1 MSPRRRH
8 DRRQLDLL
16 DWQPTNAVAAFQPET
31 VRAASLAATLSK
43 GVSAALKQCGRP
55 RTDVARLMSEYLDEQ
70 VSENM
75 LNAYAAEA
83 RSEHVINVVRFIALL
98 HVTGDRR
105 LLELIAALF
114 DWAVIERRFLPAIE
128 LAELQ
133 ERRAE
138 LDREADARRRTLR
151 KSGAWR

>member
-1 MSPRRRH
+1 MSPRRN

-16 DWQPTNAVAAFQPET
+16 DWQPTNPVSAFPAAE
-31 VRAASLAATLSK
+31 VRAASLGATISK
-43 GVSAALKQCGRP
+43 AVSAALKHYGGSRAQ
-55 RTDVARLMSEYLDEQ
+55 VAQHMSEYLDEA
-70 VSENM
+70 VSEHM

-98 HVTGDRR
+98 HVTRDRR
-105 LLELIAALF
+105 LLEEIARLF

-128 LAELQ
+128 LAEL
-133 ERRAE
+133 EEHKAE
-138 LDREADARRRTLR
+138 IEREADVRRRLLR